1 MPIEKTEAI
10 VLRVTPFSA
19 TSHVVNWL
27 TADRGR
33 LTTLIK
39 GACRPKSAFLGQ
51 YDLHY
56 TCELVYYGRENSG
69 VPIAREC
76 VPLKT
81 RSHLRSDWRASLCA
95 GYSSGLAT
103 YGTMPGQSAPAV
115 YDLLSTLLDF
125 VTEHGARRTVMAWF
139 ELALLSA
146 LGVAPRLDSCAL
158 CGSATAPSMQSA
170 VSLRHGG
177 ALCSGCRGRGDAG
190 AVRPVSGSVV
200 AMLSAWQRSPTP
212 RAAHATAC
220 PEEAWLETVSVLGMF
235 LGEYLGE
242 APLLRTRVAGLLTD
256 NAPPT
261 DAREEDV

>member
-19 TSHVVNWL
+19 TSHVVGWL
-27 TADRGR
+27 TPDRGR
-33 LTTLIK
+33 LTTLVK

-56 TCELVYYGRENSG
+56 TCELVYYAREHSG

-81 RSHLRSDWRASLCA
+81 RSRLRTDWRAALCA
-95 GYSSGLAT
+95 GYSGSLAT
-103 YGTMPGQSAPAV
+103 YGTMPGQPAPAV

-125 VTEHGARRTVMAWF
+125 VTEHGARRTVLAWF

-158 CGSATAPSMQSA
+158 CGSTAAPSLQSG

-177 ALCSGCRGRGDAG
+177 AICSNCRGRGDAG
-190 AVRPVSGSVV
+190 AVRPVSGPVI
-200 AMLSAWQRSPTP
+200 AMLSAWQRSTSP

-220 PEEAWLETVSVLGMF
+220 PEEAWLETLSVLGMF
-235 LGEYLGE
+235 LCEYLGE
-242 APLLRTRVAGLLTD
+242 SPLLRTRVAGLLTGSTTPID
-256 NAPPT
+256 S
-261 DAREEDV
+261 REERK